1 MTRILLFGA
10 GGQLGRETA
19 ALAGERGIDL
29 VALGHADLDISDPVA
44 VARALEAA
52 RPDALINAAAY
63 TAVDKAESEPD
74 LAARINAFAPGLIA
88 ERCARYRTPF
98 IHVSTDYVFDGT
110 KRGAYVEADPVAPL
124 GVYGRTKA
132 AGEAAVRAA
141 HERHVIVRTSWV
153 YGAHGNNFLKTML
166 RLAGERD
173 QLRVV
178 ADQRGCPTA
187 TRDLAE
193 AVLAAALAAA
203 KGDARWGTYHF
214 AGRGVTTWHGFASA
228 IVAAAEPHTGR
239 KPEVTPIT
247 TADYPTPASRPKNS
261 ELASDLFERTFGVRA
276 APWEQRAR
284 EVVDALLAKASL
296 ATPPQPEAAEP
307 EKAPAPSSAIP
318 APQSEEAS

>member
-10 GGQLGRETA
+10 GGQLGREIV
-19 ALAGERGIDL
+19 ALAAERGIEL
-29 VALGHADLDISDPVA
+29 TAVGHAELDISDPVA
-44 VARALEAA
+44 AARALEAA

-88 ERCARYRTPF
+88 ERCARYRTPLV
-98 IHVSTDYVFDGT
+98 HVSTDYVFDGT
-110 KRGAYVEADPVAPL
+110 KRGAYVEADLVAPL

-141 HERHVIVRTSWV
+141 HDRHVIVRTSWV

-193 AVLAAALAAA
+193 AVVTAALTAA

-239 KPEVTPIT
+239 KPKVAPIT

-276 APWEQRAR
+276 APWDQRVR
-284 EVVDALLAKASL
+284 EVVDTLLAK
-296 ATPPQPEAAEP
+296 PPQLEPLEP
-307 EKAPAPSSAIP
+307 ETSDPASAVP

>member
-10 GGQLGRETA
+10 GGQLGRETV

-44 VARALEAA
+44 VARALEAV
-52 RPDALINAAAY
+52 RPNAVINAAAY

-74 LAARINAFAPGLIA
+74 LAALINAFAPGLIA
-88 ERCARYRTPF
+88 ERCARYRTALV
-98 IHVSTDYVFDGT
+98 HVSTDYVFDGT

-141 HERHVIVRTSWV
+141 YERHVIVRTSWV
-153 YGAHGNNFLKTML
+153 YGIHGNNFLKTML

-193 AVLAAALAAA
+193 AVLAAAVAAA

-214 AGRGVTTWHGFASA
+214 AGSGVTTWHGFASA
-228 IVAAAEPHTGR
+228 IIAAAAPDTGR
-239 KPEVTPIT
+239 RPEVWPIT

-261 ELASDLFERTFGVRA
+261 ELASELFERTFGVRA
-276 APWEQRAR
+276 APWEQRTR
-284 EVVDALLAKASL
+284 EVVEALLAKADH
-296 ATPPQPEAAEP
+296 PEASQ
-307 EKAPAPSSAIP
+307 PAALPAVSSASP

>member
-1 MTRILLFGA
+1 MLLFGA
-10 GGQLGRETA
+10 GGQLGRETV
-19 ALAGERGIDL
+19 ALAAERGIDHM
-29 VALGHADLDISDPVA
+29 ALGHAELDISDPVA

-98 IHVSTDYVFDGT
+98 VHVSTDYVFDGT

-141 HERHVIVRTSWV
+141 NERHVIVRTSWV
-153 YGAHGNNFLKTML
+153 YGAHGNNFLTTML

-187 TRDLAE
+187 SRDLAE

-203 KGDARWGTYHF
+203 KADARWGTYHF

-239 KPEVTPIT
+239 KPEVAPIT
-247 TADYPTPASRPKNS
+247 TAEYPTPASRPKNS

-276 APWEQRAR
+276 PPWEERTR
-284 EVVDALLAKASL
+284 EVVNALLAKISQPVSPEHERATAA
-296 ATPPQPEAAEP
+296 ATP
-307 EKAPAPSSAIP
+307 APAIP
-318 APQSEEAS
+318 APQPEEAS

>member
-10 GGQLGRETA
+10 GGQLGREIV
-19 ALAGERGIDL
+19 ALAAERGIEL
-29 VALGHADLDISDPVA
+29 TALGHAELDISDPVA

-88 ERCARYRTPF
+88 ERCARYRTPLV
-98 IHVSTDYVFDGT
+98 HVSTDYVFDGA

-132 AGEAAVRAA
+132 AGEAAMRAA
-141 HERHVIVRTSWV
+141 YDRHVIVRTSWV
-153 YGAHGNNFLKTML
+153 YGVHGNNFLKTML

-178 ADQRGCPTA
+178 ADQHGCPTA

-203 KGDARWGTYHF
+203 SGDARWGTYHF

-228 IVAAAEPHTGR
+228 IVAAAEPNTGR
-239 KPEVTPIT
+239 KPQVTPIT

-261 ELASDLFERTFGVRA
+261 ELASDLFERAFGVRA
-276 APWEQRAR
+276 APWEQRTR
-284 EVVDALLAKASL
+284 EVVDRLLARV
-296 ATPPQPEAAEP
+296 PQPEAP
-307 EKAPAPSSAIP
+307 VTSAPATP